1 MRRCPPTLTVR
12 TTSPARRGRPA
23 TTACPSSA
31 GPWCVGS
38 TLTNSSTPRRAS
50 WPRAPP
56 CPYADTREQQAP
68 TPDYVL
74 DRSEGP
80 GALARLRLRP
90 GRRVELHLHG
100 RQPAGQPELELGS
113 GHRVHRTRRGR
124 ILCPGGDRVC
134 PVPTRREYEN
144 RFLGPH
150 RSALPCPPAEGARE
164 LVAIPGS
171 HDWYDGLVNLAS
183 LFCRRR
189 RIGGW
194 QTRQKRSCFAAQLPH
209 RWWLWGID
217 LQFGDNV
224 DEAQVAYFRS
234 AAADL
239 HRGERVIVCLAREVE
254 MGASGCSEAQGG
266 VLGVSGY
273 LWFTICWGLHANEA
287 YAPLHQLQP
296 EVLPSPP
303 HRRRRRPHRLPGGHR
318 TGRAPLAVPAR
329 GRAGRLP
336 ARSRRGPGPAGP
348 PDRAAARDLR
358 RRPD

>member
-1 MRRCPPTLTVR
+1 MC
-12 TTSPARRGRPA
+12 S
-23 TTACPSSA
+23 TA
-31 GPWCVGS
+31 
-38 TLTNSSTPRRAS
+38 
-50 WPRAPP
+50 PRAPELWLD
-56 CPYADTREQQAP
+56 YAS
-68 TPDYVL
+68 
-74 DRSEGP
+74 DRGDGWSSTYTV
-80 GALARLRLRP
+80 ASLLA
-90 GRRVELHLHG
+90 
-100 RQPAGQPELELGS
+100 QPELELGS

-287 YAPLHQLQP
+287 YAPLHHWTRSASFASTSTSAA
-296 EVLPSPP
+296 PSPP
-303 HRRRRRPHRLPGGHR
+303 TRWASNGSCAAGGSSPRPRRTPPGSFPTR
-318 TGRAPLAVPAR
+318 
-329 GRAGRLP
+329 
-336 ARSRRGPGPAGP
+336 ARSCGPT
-348 PDRAAARDLR
+348 
-358 RRPD
+358 